1 MNKNGYIKRGD
12 IIVTMTGD
20 ICCTKDDCP
29 HLNDIGYWYC
39 TDINVTCEYSKQ
51 KSDAL
56 LHYSFD
62 GDKEVEIELRYR

>member
-29 HLNDIGYWYC
+29 HLNDIGYC

-56 LHYSFD
+56 LHYAFD
-62 GDKEVEIELRYR
+62 GDKEVEIELR